1 MIMNKKLLFHC
12 DNQTVVDISARRS
25 FRDPLLMHLVR
36 STFFSVASNQFSVLD
51 THIRGVDNSIS
62 GAGFLDIM
70 NYNDVL
76 FIDLSI
82 E

>member
-1 MIMNKKLLFHC
+1 MCKKLLFHC
-12 DNQTVVDISARRS
+12 DNQTVVDISARS
-25 FRDPLLMHLVR
+25 SSRDPLLMHLVR
-36 STFFSVASNQFSVLD
+36 SIFFSVASNQFLVLD
-51 THIRGVDNSIS
+51 THIRGVVNSIS
-62 GAGFLDIM
+62 GTGFLDIM